1 MLRRSSWCPRP
12 RGLRRPSTPVTLLGA
27 VAAAAVAGTAA
38 AEIVFSGPISV
49 PIVPNFTGTSF
60 NLLTGEPGENPP
72 QDDDADVIFF
82 KLSGEWRL
90 ANLDWFE
97 GGGLIGAATGDRV
110 KLLEPGDTVEI
121 TPEQPLLEGGGQRT
135 FGDFEDVERA
145 YIGAYFEN
153 EDGGTLH
160 YGWVEVT
167 LPSSGPGVITAYA
180 FELTPD
186 TPITIPD
193 PCPADVDASGAV
205 DLDDLLGVLA
215 AFGACPF
222 NAPCPADTDADEAV
236 DLDDLLTVL
245 SSWGPCPG

>member
-1 MLRRSSWCPRP
+1 MLRHPSSCSPRRARHRP
-12 RGLRRPSTPVTLLGA
+12 RVL
-27 VAAAAVAGTAA
+27 AAAAVAAGAVALAGTAA
-38 AEIVFSGPISV
+38 ELIISDPIEV
-49 PIVPNFTGTSF
+49 PIVATFTGTSF
-60 NLLTGEPGENPP
+60 NVLTGETGDNPP

-121 TPEQPLLEGGGQRT
+121 TSEQPLLEGGGQRT
-135 FGDFEDVERA
+135 FGDFDDVERA
-145 YIGAYFEN
+145 YVGLYFEN

-167 LPSSGPGVITAYA
+167 LPGSGNGVITGYG

-186 TPITIPD
+186 TPVTIPD
-193 PCPADVDASGAV
+193 PCPADVDGSGTV
-205 DLDDLLGVLA
+205 DFDDLLGLLG
-215 AFGACPF
+215 AFGECPF
-222 NAPCPADTDADEAV
+222 NAPCPADVDANHVV
-236 DLDDLLTVL
+236 DFDDLLGLL